1 MGNHKKVIFKP
12 RIPCDSMS
20 LQLAIIRKTQMQ
32 MCRNS
37 NLTRTLLMG
46 TEIGIAAIASSVCY
60 SQKEKKTLK
69 IELLY
74 CLTIPLLDI

>member
-1 MGNHKKVIFKP
+1 
-12 RIPCDSMS
+12 
-20 LQLAIIRKTQMQ
+20 MQ